1 MFDSTKAKEIY
12 DKASR
17 QQKLDMVRVIID
29 RRESSA
35 LDFVLDVLAQ
45 EQDVFIISAL
55 VKAAGILG
63 ERRTIS
69 SLQPYLGHS
78 DGRVRANAVEGLEAI
93 GDEMGWPLIVPLLND
108 KDHRVR
114 ANAARALLHFDEKE
128 ARKLVEELINSPKAN
143 ARATALYFLRTV
155 KVSWA
160 ETLLWSFIEKERQP
174 DLHRL
179 ACGLLAEN
187 GTSKSVEFLE
197 RMNSQADE
205 VKTRAYVIALSAL
218 KRRVKDQPE
227 PEPFAIEDDEKM
239 TPELTSV
246 ATIEPPRRSSNRRPS
261 SLTNSQWQVVQKKE
275 PVSASWKAF
284 APILLGG
291 CIMAVA
297 GVYFLG
303 RGAPKTSNRLSR
315 AGATAVNKSSRTKV
329 KKRKS
334 TKNVKPSYI
343 PARQRSQKEVQ
354 RRRKLSMARRKRL
367 VGRRKA
373 RRW

>member
-1 MFDSTKAKEIY
+1 MFDSIKAKEIY
-12 DKASR
+12 DVASR
-17 QQKLDMVRVIID
+17 QQKLDMVRVIIERKD
-29 RRESSA
+29 PSA
-35 LDFVLDVLAQ
+35 LEFVQDALPQ
-45 EQDVFIISAL
+45 EQDVFVISAL

-69 SLQPYLGHS
+69 TLQPYLGHS

-128 ARKLVEELINSPKAN
+128 ARNLVEELINSSKPN
-143 ARATALYFLRTV
+143 ERATALYFLRTV

-160 ETLLWSFIEKERQP
+160 EALLWSFIEKESQP

-187 GTSKSVEFLE
+187 GSARSVEFLE
-197 RMNSQADE
+197 RVKSQGDE
-205 VKTRAYVIALSAL
+205 VKARAYTIALSAL

-227 PEPFAIEDDEKM
+227 PEPFAIE
-239 TPELTSV
+239 
-246 ATIEPPRRSSNRRPS
+246 PPRPLSNRPPS

-275 PVSASWKAF
+275 AEGSSWKAF